1 MGSVTE
7 GCGVRRGTQGA
18 TAERSKGRAV
28 ALAATS
34 LASNPTFTYG
44 LGKSLNLSEAF
55 LTCLFS
61 ESALD
66 FGAFLQYL
74 MPYLIV
80 PASFPHNNSANA
92 QDGLAPSLWV
102 R

>member
-1 MGSVTE
+1 MGLREPRQRGARGEQWLWPPPAWLQIPPLPMDWVT
-7 GCGVRRGTQGA
+7 
-18 TAERSKGRAV
+18 
-28 ALAATS
+28 
-34 LASNPTFTYG
+34 

-92 QDGLAPSLWV
+92 QDGLAPGLWV